1 MSFTTLANGWAIG
14 NFRKPGMNRTNT
26 SNGTLEIRQVSGKRD
41 LKTFIRVPWRIYKD
55 DPHWVAPL
63 VAERMAAFSE
73 RHPFFDHAK
82 WRAWIAYR
90 NGQPVG
96 RISAQIDKLHLQ
108 QYETKTGFFGLIE
121 APDDDEVFKAL
132 FETAEDWLRDE
143 GMQQVL
149 GPFNLNINQD
159 LGILTDGFD
168 TPPYIMTGHA
178 PVYYGPALERCG
190 YRPAQDLLAYGLDSG
205 TLAIPRVMRS
215 LIERSGDRIE
225 VRKLNLKAKAAEL
238 ESMRDIFNDA
248 WANNWNFVPF
258 TADEFN
264 HIGRELLM
272 IAPADFIQI
281 AKMDGED
288 SAFIVLLPNLNEAVA
303 DLDGRL
309 LPFGWAR
316 LLWRIKVEFPKSGRV
331 ALMGV
336 RKKYQNTRFGPAL
349 AYVTINAVMEA
360 GKAKGL
366 ERVEMSW
373 ILDHNHGV
381 RNIIES
387 VGGVITKRYRMYEKT
402 L

>member
-1 MSFTTLANGWAIG
+1 MSFITLASGGAVN
-14 NFRKPGMNRTNT
+14 NFWNPGMINTST
-26 SNGTLEIRQVSGKRD
+26 SNGRLEIRQVSGKKD
-41 LKTFIRVPWRIYKD
+41 LNTFIRVPWRIYKD
-55 DPHWVAPL
+55 DPNWVAPL
-63 VAERMAAFSE
+63 VFERKEAFSDH
-73 RHPFFDHAK
+73 HPFFNHAK
-82 WRAWIAYR
+82 WSAWTAYR
-90 NGQPVG
+90 DGEPVG
-96 RISAQIDKLHLQ
+96 RISAQIDNLHLQ

-132 FETAEDWLRDE
+132 FETAENWLRDE
-143 GMQQVL
+143 GMQQVI

-159 LGILTDGFD
+159 LGILVEGFD

-178 PVYYGPALERCG
+178 PAYYGPAIERCG

-215 LIERSGDRIE
+215 LIERSGDRIR

-238 ESMRDIFNDA
+238 ASMRDIFNDA
-248 WANNWNFVPF
+248 WENNWNFVPF
-258 TADEFN
+258 TAEEFN
-264 HIGRELLM
+264 HIGKELLM
-272 IAPADFIQI
+272 AAPADFIQI
-281 AKMDGED
+281 AEVDGED
-288 SAFIVLLPNLNEAVA
+288 SAFIVLLPNVNEAIA

-316 LLWRIKVEFPKSGRV
+316 LLWRLKVEFPKSGRV

-336 RKKYQNTRFGPAL
+336 RQKYQNTRFGPAL
-349 AYVTINAVMEA
+349 AYVTINEVMEA
-360 GKAKGL
+360 GKARGL

-387 VGGVITKRYRMYEKT
+387 VGGVITKRYRMYEKS